1 MATLLCNL
9 TRFGDLL
16 QTQPIIHGLA
26 ERGEDVGLLCL
37 ENFAPATQL
46 LADLDYVCPF
56 PGSRVL
62 SLLDRDWKEAL
73 GFLDSFKSTV
83 HASFEFSNVFN
94 LTASMSV
101 RLLTRYL
108 TMDRTVAGR
117 GFLLDDHGFSVSTD
131 PWVSF
136 LLASSRHRGVSPFN
150 LVDLFWKVS
159 GLPDAP
165 RRFALNH
172 PGQDD
177 TDTAISLLRKS
188 AVDTGPLPE
197 TPCRYVALQLGASEN
212 RRRWPVEH
220 FAELAAL
227 LHHEAGIVP
236 VLLGAKG
243 EAELGERFLSHF
255 MDKAAAA
262 PLVNCIG
269 KTSLTELA
277 AVVLACDMLVSND
290 TGTMHLAAGLGVPI
304 AAVFLATAQPW
315 DTGPYSAG
323 NVCLE
328 PSMDCHPCAYGSSC
342 SHEEACRWSIP
353 PRMVAGLVRR
363 RLETGNWPPVPDA
376 EARVW
381 ETVPDAHHFMD
392 LRSLS
397 GHGSEDRTTWLRI
410 QRETYRHLFDNG
422 SFSEADIERIRAAL
436 AEYGSATLSPAAHAR
451 LQTELVQVSQLFL
464 LLTQQGRALG
474 AAPIDSL
481 KRKFLA
487 TFQRIQGLLEAS
499 EQLSVLGYLFAAHS
513 QESGGDLTS
522 ILRLTDRYAACVQ
535 ALSQLT
541 RS

>member
-16 QTQPIIHGLA
+16 QTQPVIHGLA
-26 ERGEDVGLLCL
+26 ERGEQVGLVCL

-62 SLLDRDWKEAL
+62 TLLDRDWKEAL
-73 GFLDSFKSTV
+73 VFLDSFQNSVHKSF
-83 HASFEFSNVFN
+83 AFDNIFN

-101 RLLTRYL
+101 RLLTRFL
-108 TMDRTVAGR
+108 AMDHPVSSR

-136 LLASSRHRGVSPFN
+136 LLASSKRRGVSPFN
-150 LVDLFWKVS
+150 LVDLFWKVA

-165 RRFALNH
+165 RRFALSH
-172 PGQDD
+172 PNQADANAAAG
-177 TDTAISLLRKS
+177 LLRMP
-188 AVDTGPLPE
+188 AQGAGPLPDA
-197 TPCRYVALQLGASEN
+197 PCRHVALQLGASEN

-220 FAELAAL
+220 FAEFAAT
-227 LHHEAGIVP
+227 LHREAGIVP

-243 EAELGERFLSHF
+243 ETELGERFQTLYE
-255 MDKAAAA
+255 DKAPAA
-262 PLVNCIG
+262 PLINCIG

-290 TGTMHLAAGLGVPI
+290 TGTMHLAAGLGAPI
-304 AAVFLATAQPW
+304 AAIFLATAQPW

-328 PSMDCHPCAYGSSC
+328 PAMDCHPCAYGSNC
-342 SHEEACRWSIP
+342 PHEEACRWSIP
-353 PRMVAGLVRR
+353 PRMVAGLVRT
-363 RLETGNWPPVPDA
+363 RLETGEWPPVP
-376 EARVW
+376 ESGARVW
-381 ETVPDAHHFMD
+381 ETMPDSHHFMD

-397 GHGSEDRTTWLRI
+397 GHDGEDRTKWLRI
-410 QRETYRHLFDNG
+410 QRETYRHLFDGG
-422 SFSEADIERIRAAL
+422 SFSENDLQGIRAAL
-436 AEYGSATLSPAAHAR
+436 ANYGATMLSPATHTR
-451 LQTELVQVSQLFL
+451 LDAELTQVSQLFM

-474 AAPIDSL
+474 TAPIDSL

-499 EQLSVLGYLFAAHS
+499 EHLSVLGYLFAAHS
-513 QESGGDLTS
+513 QESGGDLAS
-522 ILRLTDRYAACVQ
+522 ILRLTERYATCVQ
-535 ALSQLT
+535 ALSYLV
-541 RS
+541 RP